1 VRALI
6 ATLSLWFAAP
16 PLPLESSP
24 YALDPG
30 AAGAVMLSV
39 RTLAI
44 DDLAALGVAENA
56 LLATDVDLAWDANAL
71 PPGWVAPRAGLVA
84 RPVPLWRLG
93 GGKPEGQVFHGS
105 ALSALLA
112 KLSAELRAR
121 GIADARAAL
130 DPGAVRRL
138 STPGGDGLLL
148 IRVVRGP

>member
-1 VRALI
+1 MRAFVAL
-6 ATLSLWFAAP
+6 LSLWLQAP
-16 PLPLESSP
+16 PLPIESSP

-30 AAGAVMLSV
+30 ASGQVLLTV

-44 DDLAALGVAENA
+44 DDLAPLAVTENA
-56 LLATDVDLAWDANAL
+56 LLATSVDLAWDDEAL
-71 PPGWVAPRAGLVA
+71 PPGWVAPRRGLVA

-93 GGKPEGQVFHGS
+93 GATAQGQVFHGS
-105 ALSALLA
+105 ALSAVLE
-112 KLSAELRAR
+112 KLTAELRAR
-121 GIADARAAL
+121 GVADARAAL